1 MLGDILAQKPEVYY
15 QIANDIVITWSK
27 GPAGPFQHNTK
38 VVAVAEINKKIGKH
52 VIFGLVL
59 AN

>member
-38 VVAVAEINKKIGKH
+38 VVAVAKINK
-52 VIFGLVL
+52 
-59 AN
+59 N